1 LRDVADAADDDDDGG
16 DDDADDDDDDGDDYD
31 DDARTRH
38 RRKRCQSATRRTP
51 RIGVSEQT
59 DDASRNAADD
69 VTAMYRRSLAP
80 SDAREDPA
88 AQCLD
93 CTAANQR
100 LHWYSQPM

>member
-1 LRDVADAADDDDDGG
+1 LRNVAGAAADDDDDDDDGG
-16 DDDADDDDDDGDDYD
+16 DDDDDD

-38 RRKRCQSATRRTP
+38 RRKRCQSATRRAP

-69 VTAMYRRSLAP
+69 EAATYHRSLAP

-88 AQCLD
+88 ARCSD
-93 CTAANQR
+93 CIAANRQSR
-100 LHWYSQPM
+100 WYNQLM